1 MNFTDDDVTRLATYI
16 TGHPDAKPNA
26 QQLAATRALLGGLVK
41 EGLPALV
48 ETLFGGASEEGRTWY
63 RALGPD
69 GSLWCET
76 SNPRE
81 AADSTRGEDGYTLQR
96 LPLYL
101 VRTPWEAWTP

>member
-1 MNFTDDDVTRLATYI
+1 MSDPTPTELI
-16 TGHPDAKPNA
+16 E
-26 QQLAATRALLGGLVK
+26 ALRQ
-41 EGLPALV
+41 A
-48 ETLFGGASEEGRTWY
+48 GASVEDGRHWY

-81 AADSTRGEDGYTLQR
+81 AAESVDGCDGYTLQR

-101 VRTPWEAWTP
+101 VRTPWEPWQPDPRKATT